1 MKKITSLTSKI
12 LLLFIIIS
20 CGKETSDERKSDDNS
35 NESKEI
41 YNKDNKSIQDLKRE
55 SRIEARINDFS
66 CVDNKS
72 ELCKIIEIKLI
83 KGNIQCVDP
92 ENEKLCNEILKN
104 LSELMIFNSDKEPS
118 HVEDKE
124 ISKGYSMS
132 NEGILSMDGNTYEA
146 NIYYNTVWEDSG
158 SMTINGKLL
167 VYGIPGM
174 SYLEKELNP
183 LLINI
188 KGRK

>member
-1 MKKITSLTSKI
+1 MKNITSLTSKI

-72 ELCKIIEIKLI
+72 ELCKIIEIKLM

-167 VYGIPGM
+167 VHGLPGM

>member
-104 LSELMIFNSDKEPS
+104 LSELMIFNSDKESS